1 MGRAHFDRDVD
12 SLLYLYVG
20 SYLFLLGLSGTYCI
34 LWPPDFP
41 GNNRALG
48 ELKVSETGR
57 LGRKGGLHGPR

>member
-12 SLLYLYVG
+12 SLLCLYNG
-20 SYLFLLGLSGTYCI
+20 SYRFLLGLSGTYCI

-41 GNNRALG
+41 GNNGALG

-57 LGRKGGLHGPR
+57 